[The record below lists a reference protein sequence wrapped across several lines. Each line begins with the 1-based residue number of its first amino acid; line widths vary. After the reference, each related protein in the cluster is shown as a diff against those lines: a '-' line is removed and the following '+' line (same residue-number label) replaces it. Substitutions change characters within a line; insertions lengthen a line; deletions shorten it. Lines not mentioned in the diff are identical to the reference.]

1 MGLADDAPEG
11 STVEPYDDG
20 QYIGQKYTFERQP
33 LSEASGDELSI
44 TREGNNFVVDGE
56 LDLSDEELTE
66 TPELAESFSIKYAIT
81 VPGEVIAYLIENDS
95 RAEEHTSELQSRGN
109 PVCRLLREQ
118 NK

>member
-81 VPGEVIAYLIENDS
+81 FPGEVLEQDRKS
-95 RAEEHTSELQSRGN
+95 T
-109 PVCRLLREQ
+109 RL
-118 NK
+118 NSS